1 MMIQPQMLIRSFKSI
16 SSHNN
21 LDDAALDEAIDH
33 AISFDH
39 PVTEHDRRVMKQLW
53 KEYIKNKKASP
64 TDVENA
70 RTETEKIM

>member
-1 MMIQPQMLIRSFKSI
+1 MSNQ
-16 SSHNN
+16 NE
-21 LDDAALDEAIDH
+21 LDDATLDKAIDQ
-33 AISFDH
+33 AISFDGS

-70 RTETEKIM
+70 K

>member
-33 AISFDH
+33 AISFDGS

-53 KEYIKNKKASP
+53 TEYIKNKKASP
-64 TDVENA
+64 TDVENGDGLH
-70 RTETEKIM
+70 